1 MRKENKSEGYSL
13 NWKALKPDWPL
24 WVILA
29 GLIIAGFLLYPMLPE
44 QVPVH
49 WNIRGGV
56 DRYGS
61 RAYGAF
67 FAPLLTC
74 GLYALM
80 LVMPLVDPWRE
91 NYARFGGV
99 YRLLRWSLVLFMA
112 GIYAAATAA
121 ALGYGLDIGLLVKGG
136 VALLFVAVGNV
147 MGQVQPNFFVGIR
160 TPWTMASTEVWRRTH
175 RLAAKVWV
183 LGGLICLV
191 LAPVRSPA
199 GAYVFFACVAVMGLA
214 PMIYSYAIFR
224 RLRN

>member
-1 MRKENKSEGYSL
+1 MREENKSEGYSL
-13 NWKALKPDWPL
+13 TWETLKPDWPL

-49 WNIRGGV
+49 WNIRGEV

-61 RAYGAF
+61 RFEGAF
-67 FAPLLTC
+67 TAPLLAL
-74 GLYALM
+74 GIYALM
-80 LVMPLVDPWRE
+80 LVAPLIDPRRE
-91 NYARFGGV
+91 NYARFVGA
-99 YRLLRWSLVLFMA
+99 YRLLRWVFVLFMA
-112 GIYAAATAA
+112 GIYVVWMAA
-121 ALGYGLDIGLLVKGG
+121 ALGYRVDIGFAVKTALG
-136 VALLFVAVGNV
+136 LLFIAIGNV
-147 MGQVQPNFFVGIR
+147 LGQVRFNYFVGVR
-160 TPWTMASTEVWRRTH
+160 TPWTLSDEGVWRQTH

-199 GAYVFFACVAVMGLA
+199 GAYVFFACVAVVVLA

>member
-1 MRKENKSEGYSL
+1 MREENKSEGYSL

-49 WNIRGGV
+49 WNIRGEV

-61 RAYGAF
+61 RFEGAF
-67 FAPLLTC
+67 TAPLLAL
-74 GLYALM
+74 GIYALM
-80 LVMPLVDPWRE
+80 LVAPLIDPRRE
-91 NYARFGGV
+91 NYARFAGA
-99 YRLLRWSLVLFMA
+99 YRLLRWVFVLFMA
-112 GIYAAATAA
+112 GIYVVWMAA
-121 ALGYGLDIGLLVKGG
+121 ALGYRVDIGFAVKTALG
-136 VALLFVAVGNV
+136 LLFIAIGNV
-147 MGQVQPNFFVGIR
+147 LGQVRFNYFVGVR
-160 TPWTMASTEVWRRTH
+160 TPWTLSDEGVWRRTH

-199 GAYVFFACVAVMGLA
+199 GAYVFFACVAVMVLA